1 MSVGSVT
8 EQAART
14 EHLYSMT
21 HCMNAILLTLE
32 VIFAIKPKLLT
43 QIMCMK
49 TWKRNNPVQ
58 ILFTITLHRSL
69 SIAVSGPAFFT
80 VRGTL
85 ALDCCD
91 DNLGSEPHTDY
102 SVQHEPPNSDGC
114 NLNATCVVTN
124 PFLDK
129 QCHRKQSKCAA
140 IVCWLMVVMK
150 KNVDILRFCKYWET
164 GLSVCLRRKK

>member
-1 MSVGSVT
+1 
-8 EQAART
+8 
-14 EHLYSMT
+14 MT

-58 ILFTITLHRSL
+58 ILFTMTLHRSSL
-69 SIAVSGPAFFT
+69 SAGQHSSPYVACWLWTAATTIWEVSHT
-80 VRGTL
+80 QI
-85 ALDCCD
+85 
-91 DNLGSEPHTDY
+91 NLFSMNPQIQMGA
-102 SVQHEPPNSDGC
+102 

-129 QCHRKQSKCAA
+129 QCNRKQSKCAA

-150 KNVDILRFCKYWET
+150 KMWIFWDCVNINKLD
-164 GLSVCLRRKK
+164 